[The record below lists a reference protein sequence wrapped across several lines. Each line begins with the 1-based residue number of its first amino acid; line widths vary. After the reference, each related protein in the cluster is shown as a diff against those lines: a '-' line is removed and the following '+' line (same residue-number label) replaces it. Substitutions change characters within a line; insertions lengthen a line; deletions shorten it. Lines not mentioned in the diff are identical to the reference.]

1 MEHIL
6 DLYRQEADPERPLIC
21 FDEKPMQITGST
33 REEVSMKPG
42 KPKRV
47 DYEYERHGT
56 QNLFMFFAPFQ
67 GWRHVGVRPRRRKV
81 DFAEEI
87 RSILETYFPEA
98 EKIRLV
104 CDNLNTHVAGSFYER
119 YEPETARK
127 LARTVDFHYTPT
139 NGSWLNIAEI
149 ELAAFKKQCSLRE
162 GVPWPSVRGG
172 RGTERGNCRP
182 RSRTQRARSGRR
194 LAACDR
200 RRSHQT
206 ETPIPIN

>member
-149 ELAAFKKQCSLRE
+149 ELAAFEKQCLGRRFE
-162 GVPWPSVRGG
+162 GVEALNEEIAALEAERN
-172 RGTERGNCRP
+172 ERGADVDWRP
-182 RSRTQRARSGRR
+182 ATEDARIKLKR
-194 LAACDR
+194 LYPSIDV
-200 RRSHQT
+200 
-206 ETPIPIN
+206 

>member
-1 MEHIL
+1 MKHIL

-87 RSILETYFPEA
+87 RSILETCFPEA

-104 CDNLNTHVAGSFYER
+104 CDNLKRQLEHARCRILLRALRAGDGAEAGS
-119 YEPETARK
+119 
-127 LARTVDFHYTPT
+127 
-139 NGSWLNIAEI
+139 
-149 ELAAFKKQCSLRE
+149 
-162 GVPWPSVRGG
+162 
-172 RGTERGNCRP
+172 
-182 RSRTQRARSGRR
+182 
-194 LAACDR
+194 DR
-200 RRSHQT
+200 
-206 ETPIPIN
+206 